1 MNREFIDAFNHLNV
15 NHKRDKLN
23 RELLVIGEY
32 IKVIERNLGF
42 ENEID
47 LYNYNTKIDEDW
59 SEDDFL
65 TSTYQDIFNIEREL
79 ITIAEI
85 TENDSE
91 EMDDE

>member
-23 RELLVIGEY
+23 REILAIGEY
-32 IKVIERNLGF
+32 IKLIERNLGF